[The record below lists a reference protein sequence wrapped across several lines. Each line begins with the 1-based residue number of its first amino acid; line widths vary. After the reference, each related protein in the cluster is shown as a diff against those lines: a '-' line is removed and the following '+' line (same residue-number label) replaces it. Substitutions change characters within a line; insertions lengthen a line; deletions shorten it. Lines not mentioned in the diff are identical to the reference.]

1 MSSTFITIK
10 KAGIAD
16 AEVLLAYSK
25 KTFYD
30 FFAHLNEPVN
40 MEAYSV
46 VAFTLQNMLEQIN
59 NPDSEFYFA
68 MYEYDIAGYLKLNFN
83 CAQTEFRD
91 KNALEVE
98 RIYVSGEHHGKR
110 IGKQLLDFATNI
122 ARSKQFEYVWLG
134 VWEHNTKAIG
144 FYEHNGFK
152 VCGSHEFLLGDDKQ
166 TDLLMKK
173 VL

>member
-1 MSSTFITIK
+1 MITIQK
-10 KAGIAD
+10 VQLAD
-16 AEVLLAYSK
+16 CDMLLAYSK

-30 FFAHLNEPVN
+30 FFAHLNEPAN

-46 VAFTLQNMLEQIN
+46 VAFTKENMFNQLN

-68 MYEYDIAGYLKLNFN
+68 LDEGNILGYLKLNFN
-83 CAQTEFRD
+83 NAQTEFQD
-91 KNALEVE
+91 KDALEVE

-110 IGKQLLDFATNI
+110 IGKQLLDFAIAI
-122 ARSKQFEYVWLG
+122 ARDKQFDYVWLG
-134 VWEHNTKAIG
+134 VWEHNHKAIG
-144 FYEHNGFK
+144 FYEHNGFEIFS
-152 VCGSHEFLLGDDKQ
+152 SHEFLLGDDRQ